1 MSALNENKVKDYIR
15 LCESRYYGLVRA
27 CADRICN
34 TRGLQ
39 YVALCGPTCSGKTTT
54 ASILINELEKR
65 GYVAEVISID
75 DFFRDRDEIFAE
87 AIARGDK
94 PDLDSVKAIDLDALR
109 HFMQTLEAGNDSY
122 LPGYDFVSGKR
133 RKGRVVTF
141 RDNAIYIF
149 EGIQAFY
156 PEVVSVFKP
165 EELIK
170 IFISVEDPIETD
182 GGVLSAREVRLM
194 RRMLRDSRKRGTDA
208 PATLNQWEK
217 VVQNELLHI
226 DPHSHIA
233 DMTVNSAMPYE
244 VGVMREDM
252 LRLLATLPDC
262 EIKTRAER
270 IYNDAEAIDR
280 SLVPENSVI
289 REFIGWSKT

>member
-1 MSALNENKVKDYIR
+1 MSFMSEMEAKDYISY
-15 LCESRYYGLVRA
+15 CESRYYRSVRD
-27 CADRICN
+27 CADKICS
-34 TRGLQ
+34 TKGLQ

-54 ASILINELEKR
+54 ADILIRELKTR
-65 GYVAEVISID
+65 GFIAEVISID
-75 DFFRDRDEIFAE
+75 DFFRDRDDILAE
-87 AIARGDK
+87 ASARGEK
-94 PDLDSVKAIDLDALR
+94 PDMDSVKAIDLDALR
-109 HFMQTLEAGNDSY
+109 VFMETLESGSDAY

-133 RKGRVVTF
+133 CEGRTVTF
-141 RDNAIYIF
+141 KDNAIYIF

-156 PEVVSVFKP
+156 PEVVSVFKGD
-165 EELIK
+165 ELIK
-170 IFISVEDPIETD
+170 IFISVEDPIKTPSGE
-182 GGVLSAREVRLM
+182 LSPREVRLM
-194 RRMLRDSRKRGTDA
+194 RRMLRDSRKRGTNA

-270 IYNDAEAIDR
+270 IYNDAEVIDR

-289 REFIGWSKT
+289 REFIG

>member
-87 AIARGDK
+87 AEARGDK

-109 HFMQTLEAGNDSY
+109 HFMETLEAGNDSY

-133 RKGRVVTF
+133 SEGRVVTF

-270 IYNDAEAIDR
+270 IYNDAEVIDR

-289 REFIGWSKT
+289 REFIG